1 MAHSLAHNYDRLDLT
16 SVLHILW
23 QGKLHITC
31 MTAAAILCTAIYIFF
46 IAQPRYEAAVYLDEP
61 FAGSLTVLN
70 EGRTLR
76 LQQDDATD
84 LATNLKPYTPK
95 DIFSY
100 TQRFLGSDTIKQQQ
114 IQYAVGASTDTPLLA
129 GTIEANDWRIQITPP
144 TPKGRQL
151 YRISIYANSQ
161 QAALDDL
168 SHYLELLRRHSIDTL
183 QDSNK
188 SDIQL
193 TIDNIQRTLKEQRAV
208 ARDERLDQI
217 SRLEEALQ
225 IARSA
230 NLQQPQFTIVQPPE
244 QDSLRPYIDGS
255 ALYARGI
262 QALEAELSILS
273 QRQNDD
279 AHIKNLREYEAQL
292 RLLQN
297 MQMDVPASF
306 LPYRLD
312 GEIHVSDRPINPKK
326 SLLLTLGLILGLV
339 AGITL
344 VLGKHLLQGKNA

>member
-1 MAHSLAHNYDRLDLT
+1 MAYSFARNHGKFNLVAA
-16 SVLHILW
+16 LHILW
-23 QGKLHITC
+23 QNKLRITC
-31 MTAAAILCTAIYIFF
+31 TTVAAIVCAAIYAFF
-46 IAQPRYEAAVYLDEP
+46 IALPRYEAVVYLDEP
-61 FAGSLTVLN
+61 FAGSLATLN

-76 LQQDDATD
+76 LQRDDATD

-95 DIFSY
+95 EIFSY
-100 TQRFLGSDTIKQQQ
+100 TERFLGSDTIKQQQ
-114 IQYAVGASTDTPLLA
+114 IQYAVGAPTDAPLLA
-129 GTIEANDWRIQITPP
+129 STIEANDWRIKITPP
-144 TPKGRQL
+144 TLKGRPL

-168 SHYLELLRRHSIDTL
+168 THYLELLRRHAIDTFRNN
-183 QDSNK
+183 NK

-193 TIDNIQRTLKEQRAV
+193 TIDNIQRTLREQRAV
-208 ARDERLDQI
+208 AREERLDQI
-217 SRLEEALQ
+217 ARLEEALL

-230 NLQQPQFTIVQPPE
+230 NLQQPQLTIVQPPE
-244 QDSLRPYIDGS
+244 QDTLRPYIDGS

-273 QRQNDD
+273 KRQNDD

-297 MQMDVPASF
+297 MQIDIPASF

-312 GEIHVSDRPINPKK
+312 GEIHVSDRPISPKK
-326 SLLLTLGLILGLV
+326 SLLLVLGILLGLLI
-339 AGITL
+339 GIGQI
-344 VLGKHLLQGKNA
+344 LGKHLLQARIA